1 MKKIKQIIYLALTAT
16 TFYYSYLLYTQLY
29 NNQFDKYSNLQT
41 NFLSCQQLISNF
53 LKSLES
59 EAINLKS
66 VTDPEIVKNALSPNL
81 MTVALFDAQ
90 KKFVYGWSHDFDEH
104 EKPHPIS
111 SFTMPDMRTDE
122 GWVNLILDSKLFTCR
137 GYYIIKR
144 EDNSFLVLTFSLVPA
159 IDSLGSLSFG
169 FDSSSYVDYIPNN
182 ESPPSVIFSIPNLF
196 SRIFNQSIFL
206 KTTLIPDW
214 ALVFSGNWTD
224 LYPYTISD
232 IHLIFYTLLL
242 WGILI
247 TLTTAILSKIS
258 PSNASS
264 LWITSLVFD
273 FFCLLLIIFFF
284 LDLPA
289 HYEQTTERTLSFKKA
304 EDIPKASAILVPTAI
319 YIESLSFPNDS
330 SFLISGFVSQIYP
343 KNENLTYGFIFPNES
358 VLYTSDI
365 TEVSRWE
372 TSYSVTIL
380 WHFSTGLTSS
390 FSPVFYP
397 FDKRN
402 VPINI
407 WPKET
412 HQDIVFFPNFLN
424 YKKLNAQDI
433 YSIDPN
439 VNPIEWEI
447 LRSTYL
453 IEPKEAY
460 NFFGFTHLPISF
472 KFAIILQRDFLGAFL
487 SNILVLTLCMVVAFL
502 ILFIPYDSLLN
513 SVFATI
519 SIFVGLIFV
528 AVTNHASLRNS
539 LAATSFAYIEYLFI
553 SFYALILAMTIDFIF
568 RIGKKETVYNNSLIR
583 RVCYW
588 PLILGSFT
596 SILATTII

>member
-1 MKKIKQIIYLALTAT
+1 MKKIKQIIYLTLAAA
-16 TFYYSYLLYTQLY
+16 TFYYSYLLYSQLS
-29 NNQFDKYSNLQT
+29 NNQFDKYSNLQG
-41 NFLSCQQLISNF
+41 NFLSCQQIISNF

-66 VTDPEIVKNALSPNL
+66 ITDPEVLKSNLSENL
-81 MTVALFDAQ
+81 MTIAVFDAQ
-90 KKFVYGWSHDFDEH
+90 KKFLYGFSHDFDEH
-104 EKPHPIS
+104 EEAHPIS
-111 SFTMPDMRTDE
+111 SFTMPVMKTDW
-122 GWVNLILDSKLFTCR
+122 GWVNILLDSKLFTCR
-137 GYYIIKR
+137 GYYMLKR
-144 EDNSFLVLTFSLVPA
+144 DDNSFLVLTFTLVPA

-169 FDSSSYVDYIPNN
+169 FDSSSYVDYLPPTA
-182 ESPPSVIFSIPNLF
+182 STPSVIFSIPNLF

-206 KTTLIPDW
+206 KTTLIPGW
-214 ALVFSGNWTD
+214 ALIFSGSWID
-224 LYPYTISD
+224 LYPYTLAD
-232 IHLIFYTLLL
+232 IHLIFYTIVL
-242 WGILI
+242 WGIFI
-247 TLTTAILSKIS
+247 TITIGVFSKIS
-258 PSNASS
+258 PINKKS

-284 LDLPA
+284 LDLPTR
-289 HYEQTTERTLSFKKA
+289 YERTTERTLSFKKA
-304 EDIPKASAILVPTAI
+304 QNIPKASAILIPTAI
-319 YIESLSFPNDS
+319 YLESLSFPNDS

-343 KNENLTYGFIFPNES
+343 KNIKLTYGFIFPNES

-372 TSYSVTIL
+372 TPYSVTIL
-380 WHFSTGLTSS
+380 WHFSTGLTGS

-402 VPINI
+402 VPISL

-439 VNPIEWEI
+439 VNPVEWEI
-447 LRSTYL
+447 LQSSYL
-453 IEPKEAY
+453 LEPKEAY

-472 KFAIILQRDFLGAFL
+472 KFAVILQRDFLGAFL

-568 RIGKKETVYNNSLIR
+568 RIGKKETIYNNSLIR
-583 RVCYW
+583 RVAYW

-596 SILATTII
+596 IILSLTIL